1 MSFITRTPVL
11 WTLLGL
17 TIALTLAFGAFAP
30 MVGGEY
36 LDMVS
41 APADSRA
48 LFEALTPAERRAH
61 FWLTLLLDTAYPLSF
76 GLFFAGMGLRF
87 FGKWGKLA
95 AIPGLAVLI
104 VDLTENTL
112 QWLTLSGAAYLLEP
126 KAWITPLKMDLF
138 YLGAVV
144 ALAGAGIGVYRMVT
158 KAKSKA

>member
-1 MSFITRTPVL
+1 MSLITRTPVL

-17 TIALTLAFGAFAP
+17 TICLTLAFGALAP
-30 MVGGEY
+30 LVGGQF

-48 LFEALTPAERRAH
+48 LYDAMTPGERTAH
-61 FWLTLLLDTAYPLSF
+61 FWITLLLDTAYPFSF

-95 AIPGLAVLI
+95 AIPGFAVLI

-112 QWLTLSGAAYLLEP
+112 QWLTLSGAAYVLEP

-138 YLGAVV
+138 YLGAIV
-144 ALAGAGIGVYRMVT
+144 ALAGAGIGVYRVVT
-158 KAKSKA
+158 KAKA